1 MVCVSE
7 VGSIR
12 TESLGAP
19 SGSEDGASPDS
30 VASSVVVVVVDVVED
45 VVELELLEPQP
56 LPLLLEEGAE
66 FTLGP

>member
-19 SGSEDGASPDS
+19 SGSEDGAS
-30 VASSVVVVVVDVVED
+30 SVVVVVVVVVDDVEE
-45 VVELELLEPQP
+45 VELELLEPPP